1 VEAAKVA
8 TSEKKQEKVTL
19 NAGASSPEEVQR
31 FQQRLAE
38 LREVGEDEE
47 AAARARLVTPREAQ
61 FALDLA
67 LMFEQALWI
76 TEGVGFPNG
85 LPLNQQNPVKARIW
99 WMFVN
104 AIRAVQN
111 GSAQKKKGDPD
122 GRPPDNGTA

>member
-1 VEAAKVA
+1 MAS
-8 TSEKKQEKVTL
+8 SEKREKVTL

-38 LREVGEDEE
+38 LREVGGEE
-47 AAARARLVTPREAQ
+47 EEAARARLVTPREAR

-67 LMFEQALWI
+67 VMFEQALWI

-85 LPLNQQNPVKARIW
+85 LPLNRQHPVKARIW

-111 GSAQKKKGDPD
+111 GSAQKKGDPD
-122 GRPPDNGTA
+122 GRPPDDSKA